1 MAARDAGTVLAVRA
15 AVFTFAENESTRA
28 AGGPSARTSRRA
40 TVVTAM
46 VVAAWLLSVAIG
58 FAILVRYDQR
68 SGQPADPP
76 MRWPA
81 RSALE
86 RTSGRATLVM
96 LVHPRCPCSRA
107 SLEELDGII
116 ASAPG
121 RATVHVVF
129 VTPRALTDD
138 WDESDLWRTAARMP
152 GVHLQ
157 DDDGTEAARFGS
169 STSGQVVLYDADG
182 ALRFSGG
189 ITPSRG
195 HAGDNAGR
203 AVVIALLLGRPAD
216 ETART
221 PVFGCSLHD
230 PAVGDAS

>member
-1 MAARDAGTVLAVRA
+1 MGVRA
-15 AVFTFAENESTRA
+15 
-28 AGGPSARTSRRA
+28 SRRA
-40 TVVTAM
+40 WVGTAM
-46 VVAAWLLSVAIG
+46 LVAAWLLSVGTG
-58 FAILVRYDQR
+58 FAILVRYNQR
-68 SGQPADPP
+68 PGRPADPP

-121 RATVHVVF
+121 LATVHVLV
-129 VTPRALTDD
+129 VGPPALSDGWEETDLRQKA
-138 WDESDLWRTAARMP
+138 SRIP
-152 GVHLQ
+152 GVHLRQ
-157 DDDGTEAARFGS
+157 DDDGGEAARFGGA
-169 STSGQVVLYDADG
+169 TSGQVVLYDAAG
-182 ALRFSGG
+182 ALVFSGG

-195 HAGDNAGR
+195 HEGDNDGR
-203 AVVIALLLGRPAD
+203 AAVLALLLGRPAD
-216 ETART
+216 QMART

-230 PAVGDAS
+230 PGVGDAS